1 MNKTNLLFVT
11 FAITFFSVFSQK
23 PQNNQISIT
32 GNIIDS
38 NTKEPLEYATVVLNN
53 IETKQLSGGIT
64 DEKGNFTIKIIPG
77 TYDISFEFISFKTV
91 KISKKIINSSLN
103 FGTIILSEDSDK
115 LDEIVI
121 IAEKSTVEIRLDK
134 RIYNVG
140 KDMTVKGGSASDVL
154 DNVPSVDVDVEGNVS
169 LRGNENV
176 RILIDGK
183 PSALVGL
190 SGTDALRQLPADAI
204 EKVEVIT
211 SPSARYDAEG
221 TAGIL
226 NIILRKGITTGL
238 NGFMNATIGDPT
250 QYRVASNINFRT
262 KKVNFF
268 TNLGYRD
275 SSGPG
280 NFLTNLSTFENE
292 SVNSLRIEDRDFER
306 NRNGYNI
313 NLGLEYFLSNESSIT
328 GTYFYRD
335 SDNKNLSTNTIRV
348 FDAND
353 ILEFTDIRIQDEDE
367 IDKTSQISL
376 NYTNNLNSSGHKLTI
391 DVQYSD
397 SKEIETA
404 FIDDALASEKNI
416 TTENSK
422 STLIQS
428 DYVLPIGEHMQFEL
442 GYRGD
447 FQDLNSNFLVNR
459 TPELD
464 FNPSNN
470 LIFKQNVNAIYSQFG
485 NKINKFSYLL
495 GLRTEITDVKV
506 RLTNTNENFDY
517 RYSEVFPTINF
528 GLERTDNQSFTLG
541 YSRRL
546 RRPRYW
552 YLNPFESRNS
562 QNVIYKGN
570 PGLIPTFTNS
580 FDLGF
585 LQKIGKLTLNS
596 SIYFQHSVNAIQRV
610 TRDEIRLLDGV
621 NQVITIRE
629 PINLASEDRYG
640 FELTANYNPSKKV
653 RLSGSFNV
661 FQQESKGLYEYNK
674 FTIDETS
681 GAIISSP
688 EIQDLGNINNS
699 WFSRFNATFTLPW
712 KIQMQ
717 NRLSY
722 RGPRFTAQSESKGMF
737 STNIALSK
745 DVFNEK
751 GTFVFNVSDLFNSR
765 KWRSTNFNPNKENPT
780 SINYQESQWRVRQV
794 SLNFTYRFNQKKD
807 QGRERRGGG
816 DYEGG
821 EGFSRP

>member
-1 MNKTNLLFVT
+1 MNKTRLFFVIFT
-11 FAITFFSVFSQK
+11 ITFLSVFSQK

-53 IETKQLSGGIT
+53 IETNQLSGGIT

-77 TYDISFEFISFKTV
+77 TYDISFEFISFKTI
-91 KISKKIINSSLN
+91 KIPKKIINSSIN
-103 FGTIILSEDSDK
+103 FGTIKLSEDSDK

-121 IAEKSTVEIRLDK
+121 LAEKSTVEIRLDK

-190 SGTDALRQLPADAI
+190 SGTEALRQLPADAI
-204 EKVEVIT
+204 ERVEVVT

-226 NIILRKGITTGL
+226 NIILRKGVATGL
-238 NGFMNATIGDPT
+238 NGSLNTTIGDPT
-250 QYRVASNINFRT
+250 QYRIASNINFRT
-262 KKVNFF
+262 KKINFF
-268 TNLGYRD
+268 TNLGYRN

-335 SDNKNLSTNTIRV
+335 SDNKNLSTNTIQV
-348 FDAND
+348 FDANN
-353 ILEFTDIRIQDEDE
+353 ILEFSDVRIQDEDE
-367 IDKTSQISL
+367 IDETSQISL

-391 DVQYSD
+391 DFQYSD

-459 TPELD
+459 IPELD

-517 RYSEVFPTINF
+517 RYTEVFPTINF

-610 TRDEIRLLDGV
+610 SRDEIRLLDGV

-722 RGPRFTAQSESKGMF
+722 RGPRYTAQSESKGMF
-737 STNIALSK
+737 SANIALSK
-745 DVFNEK
+745 DVLSEK
-751 GTFVFNVSDLFNSR
+751 GTLVLNVSDVFNSR

-780 SINYQESQWRVRQV
+780 SINSQESQWRVRQI
-794 SLNFTYRFNQKKD
+794 SLNFTYRFNQKKN
-807 QGRERRGGG
+807 QGRERRGGE
-816 DYEGG
+816 DYEGD
-821 EGFSRP
+821 EGFSTP

>member
-1 MNKTNLLFVT
+1 MNKISLFFVT
-11 FAITFFSVFSQK
+11 FALTFLSVFSQK

-53 IETKQLSGGIT
+53 LETKQLSGGIT

-77 TYDISFEFISFKTV
+77 TYDVNFEFISFKTI

-103 FGTIILSEDSDK
+103 FGTIKLSEDSDK

-190 SGTDALRQLPADAI
+190 SGTEALRQLPADAI
-204 EKVEVIT
+204 ERVEVVT

-226 NIILRKGITTGL
+226 NIILRKGVATGL
-238 NGFMNATIGDPT
+238 NGSLNTTIGDPT
-250 QYRVASNINFRT
+250 QYRIASNINFRT
-262 KKVNFF
+262 KKINFF
-268 TNLGYRD
+268 TNLGYRN
-275 SSGPG
+275 SSSPG

-306 NRNGYNI
+306 KRNGYNI

-335 SDNKNLSTNTIRV
+335 SDNKNLSTNAIQV
-348 FDAND
+348 FDVNN
-353 ILEFTDIRIQDEDE
+353 ILEYSDVRVQDEDE
-367 IDKTSQISL
+367 IDETSQISL
-376 NYTNNLNSSGHKLTI
+376 NYTNNINNSGHKLTI
-391 DVQYSD
+391 DFQYSD

-404 FIDDALASEKNI
+404 FIDDSLASENNI
-416 TTENSK
+416 TAENSK

-459 TPELD
+459 IPELD

-470 LIFKQNVNAIYSQFG
+470 LTFKQNVNAIYSQFG

-517 RYSEVFPTINF
+517 RYTEVFPTINF

-610 TRDEIRLLDGV
+610 SRDEIRLLDGV

-674 FTIDETS
+674 FTINETS
-681 GAIISSP
+681 GAIISMP
-688 EIQDLGNINNS
+688 ETQDLGNINNS

-722 RGPRFTAQSESKGMF
+722 RGPRYTAQSESKGMF
-737 STNIALSK
+737 SANIALSK
-745 DVFNEK
+745 DVLSEK
-751 GTFVFNVSDLFNSR
+751 GTLVLNVSDVFNSR
-765 KWRSTNFNPNKENPT
+765 RWRSTNFNPNKENPT
-780 SINYQESQWRVRQV
+780 SINNQESQWRVRQV
-794 SLNFTYRFNQKKD
+794 SLNFTYRFNQKKK
-807 QGRERRGGG
+807 QGREQRGGE

-821 EGFSRP
+821 EGFSTP

>member
-1 MNKTNLLFVT
+1 MNKISLFFVT
-11 FAITFFSVFSQK
+11 FALTFLSVFSQK

-53 IETKQLSGGIT
+53 LETKQLSGGIT

-77 TYDISFEFISFKTV
+77 AYDISFEFISFKTI

-103 FGTIILSEDSDK
+103 FGTIKLSEDSDK

-190 SGTDALRQLPADAI
+190 SGSDALRQLPADAI
-204 EKVEVIT
+204 ERVEVVT

-226 NIILRKGITTGL
+226 NIILRKGVATGL
-238 NGFMNATIGDPT
+238 NGSLNTTIGDPT
-250 QYRVASNINFRT
+250 QYRIASNINFRT
-262 KKVNFF
+262 KKINFF
-268 TNLGYRD
+268 TNLGYRN
-275 SSGPG
+275 SSSPG

-306 NRNGYNI
+306 KRNGYNI

-335 SDNKNLSTNTIRV
+335 SDNKNLSTNAIQV
-348 FDAND
+348 FDVNN
-353 ILEFTDIRIQDEDE
+353 ILEYSDVRVQDEDE
-367 IDKTSQISL
+367 IDETSQISL
-376 NYTNNLNSSGHKLTI
+376 NYTNNINNSGHKLTI
-391 DVQYSD
+391 DFQYSD

-404 FIDDALASEKNI
+404 FIDDSLASENNI

-459 TPELD
+459 IPELD

-470 LIFKQNVNAIYSQFG
+470 LTFKQNVNAIYSQFG

-517 RYSEVFPTINF
+517 RYTEVFPTINF

-562 QNVIYKGN
+562 QNVISKGN

-610 TRDEIRLLDGV
+610 SRDEIRLLDGV

-681 GAIISSP
+681 GAITSMP
-688 EIQDLGNINNS
+688 ETQDLGNINNS

-722 RGPRFTAQSESKGMF
+722 RGPRYTAQSESKGMF
-737 STNIALSK
+737 SANIALSK
-745 DVFNEK
+745 DMLSEK
-751 GTFVFNVSDLFNSR
+751 GTLVLNVSDVFNSR
-765 KWRSTNFNPNKENPT
+765 RWRSTNFNPNKENPT
-780 SINYQESQWRVRQV
+780 SINNQESQWRVRQV
-794 SLNFTYRFNQKKD
+794 SLNFTYRFNQKKK
-807 QGRERRGGG
+807 QGREQRGGE

-821 EGFSRP
+821 EGFSTP

>member
-1 MNKTNLLFVT
+1 MNKISLFFIT
-11 FAITFFSVFSQK
+11 FALTFLSVFSQK

-53 IETKQLSGGIT
+53 LETKQLSGGIT

-77 TYDISFEFISFKTV
+77 AYDISFEFISFKTI

-103 FGTIILSEDSDK
+103 FGTIKLSEDSDK

-190 SGTDALRQLPADAI
+190 SGSDALRQLPADAI
-204 EKVEVIT
+204 ERVEVVT

-226 NIILRKGITTGL
+226 NIILRKGVATGL
-238 NGFMNATIGDPT
+238 NGSLNTTIGDPI
-250 QYRVASNINFRT
+250 QYSIASNINFRT
-262 KKVNFF
+262 KKINFF
-268 TNLGYRD
+268 TNLGYRN
-275 SSGPG
+275 SSSPG

-306 NRNGYNI
+306 KRNGYNI

-335 SDNKNLSTNTIRV
+335 SDNKNLSTNAIQV
-348 FDAND
+348 FDVNN
-353 ILEFTDIRIQDEDE
+353 ILEYSDVRVQDEDE
-367 IDKTSQISL
+367 IDETSQISL
-376 NYTNNLNSSGHKLTI
+376 NYTNNINNSGHKLTI
-391 DVQYSD
+391 DFQYSD

-404 FIDDALASEKNI
+404 FIDDSLASENNI

-459 TPELD
+459 IPELD

-470 LIFKQNVNAIYSQFG
+470 LTFKQNVNAIYSQFG

-517 RYSEVFPTINF
+517 RYTEVFPTINF

-610 TRDEIRLLDGV
+610 SRDEIRLLDGV

-681 GAIISSP
+681 GAIISMP
-688 EIQDLGNINNS
+688 ETQDLGNINNS

-722 RGPRFTAQSESKGMF
+722 RGPRYTAQSESKGMF
-737 STNIALSK
+737 SANIALSK
-745 DVFNEK
+745 DVFSEK
-751 GTFVFNVSDLFNSR
+751 GTLVLNVSDVFNSR
-765 KWRSTNFNPNKENPT
+765 RWRSTNFNPNKENPT
-780 SINYQESQWRVRQV
+780 SINNQESQWRVRQV
-794 SLNFTYRFNQKKD
+794 SLNFTYRFNQKKK
-807 QGRERRGGG
+807 QGREQRGGE

-821 EGFSRP
+821 EGFSTP

>member
-1 MNKTNLLFVT
+1 
-11 FAITFFSVFSQK
+11 
-23 PQNNQISIT
+23 
-32 GNIIDS
+32 
-38 NTKEPLEYATVVLNN
+38 
-53 IETKQLSGGIT
+53 
-64 DEKGNFTIKIIPG
+64 
-77 TYDISFEFISFKTV
+77 
-91 KISKKIINSSLN
+91 
-103 FGTIILSEDSDK
+103 
-115 LDEIVI
+115 
-121 IAEKSTVEIRLDK
+121 
-134 RIYNVG
+134 
-140 KDMTVKGGSASDVL
+140 MTVKGGSASDVL

-190 SGTDALRQLPADAI
+190 SGSDALRQLPADAI
-204 EKVEVIT
+204 ERVEVVT

-226 NIILRKGITTGL
+226 NIILRKGVATGL
-238 NGFMNATIGDPT
+238 NGSLNTTIGDPI
-250 QYRVASNINFRT
+250 QYSIASNINFRT
-262 KKVNFF
+262 KKINFF
-268 TNLGYRD
+268 TNLGYRN
-275 SSGPG
+275 SSSPG
-280 NFLTNLSTFENE
+280 KFLTNLSTFENE

-306 NRNGYNI
+306 KRNGYNI

-335 SDNKNLSTNTIRV
+335 SDNKNLSTNAIQV
-348 FDAND
+348 FDVNN
-353 ILEFTDIRIQDEDE
+353 ILEYSDVRVQDEDE
-367 IDKTSQISL
+367 IDETSQISL
-376 NYTNNLNSSGHKLTI
+376 NYTNNINSSGHKLTI
-391 DVQYSD
+391 DFQYSD

-404 FIDDALASEKNI
+404 FIDDSLASEKNI

-459 TPELD
+459 IPELD

-470 LIFKQNVNAIYSQFG
+470 LTFKQNVNAIYSQFG

-517 RYSEVFPTINF
+517 RYTEVFPTINF

-610 TRDEIRLLDGV
+610 SRDEIRLLDGV

-681 GAIISSP
+681 GAITSMP
-688 EIQDLGNINNS
+688 ETQDLGNINNS

-722 RGPRFTAQSESKGMF
+722 RGPRYTAQSESKGMF
-737 STNIALSK
+737 SANIALSR
-745 DVFNEK
+745 DVFSEK
-751 GTFVFNVSDLFNSR
+751 GTLVLNVSDVFNSR

-780 SINYQESQWRVRQV
+780 SINSQESQWRVRQI
-794 SLNFTYRFNQKKD
+794 SLNFTYRFNQKKN
-807 QGRERRGGG
+807 QGRERRGGE

-821 EGFSRP
+821 EGFSTP

>member
-1 MNKTNLLFVT
+1 MNKISLFFVT
-11 FAITFFSVFSQK
+11 FALTFLSVFSQK

-53 IETKQLSGGIT
+53 LETKQLSGGIT

-77 TYDISFEFISFKTV
+77 TYDVSFEFISFKTI

-103 FGTIILSEDSDK
+103 FGTIKLSEDSDK

-190 SGTDALRQLPADAI
+190 SGSDALRQLPADAI
-204 EKVEVIT
+204 ERVEVVT

-226 NIILRKGITTGL
+226 NIILRKGVATGL
-238 NGFMNATIGDPT
+238 NGSLNTTIGDPT
-250 QYRVASNINFRT
+250 QYRIASNINFRT
-262 KKVNFF
+262 KKINFF
-268 TNLGYRD
+268 TNLGYRN
-275 SSGPG
+275 SSSPG

-306 NRNGYNI
+306 KRNGYNI

-335 SDNKNLSTNTIRV
+335 SDNKNLSTNAIQV
-348 FDAND
+348 FDVNN
-353 ILEFTDIRIQDEDE
+353 ILEYSDVRVQDEDE
-367 IDKTSQISL
+367 IDETSQISL
-376 NYTNNLNSSGHKLTI
+376 NYTNNINNSGHKLTI
-391 DVQYSD
+391 DFQYSD

-404 FIDDALASEKNI
+404 FIDDSLASENNI

-459 TPELD
+459 IPELD

-470 LIFKQNVNAIYSQFG
+470 LTFKQNVNAIYSQFG

-517 RYSEVFPTINF
+517 RYTEVFPTINF

-610 TRDEIRLLDGV
+610 SRDEIRLLDGV

-681 GAIISSP
+681 GAITSMP
-688 EIQDLGNINNS
+688 ETQDLGNINNS

-722 RGPRFTAQSESKGMF
+722 RGPRYTAQSESKGMF
-737 STNIALSK
+737 SANIALSK
-745 DVFNEK
+745 DVLSEK
-751 GTFVFNVSDLFNSR
+751 GTLVLNVSDVFNSR
-765 KWRSTNFNPNKENPT
+765 RWRSTNFNPNKENPT
-780 SINYQESQWRVRQV
+780 SINNQESQWRVRQV
-794 SLNFTYRFNQKKD
+794 SLNFTYRFNQKKK
-807 QGRERRGGG
+807 QGREQRGGE

-821 EGFSRP
+821 EGFSTP

>member
-1 MNKTNLLFVT
+1 MKKITLL
-11 FAITFFSVFSQK
+11 VFCLFTSLFLIAQK
-23 PQNNQISIT
+23 PSSTNSIT
-32 GNIIDS
+32 LIGKVIDAD
-38 NTKEPLEYATVVLNN
+38 TKEPLEYATIVLKET
-53 IETKQLSGGIT
+53 ETKKVSGGIT
-64 DEKGNFTIKIIPG
+64 NEKGIFSIITPKG
-77 TYDISFEFISFKTV
+77 NYDISIEYISFKSIKLPKQTLNTN
-91 KISKKIINSSLN
+91 KDFGIIK
-103 FGTIILSEDSDK
+103 LSEDASS
-115 LDEIVI
+115 LGEVII
-121 IAEKSTVEIRLDK
+121 IAEKSTVDIRLDK

-140 KDMTVKGGSASDVL
+140 KDMTLKGGTASDVL
-154 DNVPSVDVDVEGNVS
+154 DNVPSVSVDVEGNVS

-204 EKVEVIT
+204 ERVEVVT

-226 NIILRKGITTGL
+226 NIILRKGVATGL
-238 NGFMNATIGDPT
+238 NGSLNTTIGDPT
-250 QYRVASNINFRT
+250 QYRIASNINFRT
-262 KKVNFF
+262 KKINFF
-268 TNLGYRD
+268 TNLGYRN
-275 SSGPG
+275 SSSPG

-306 NRNGYNI
+306 KRNGYNI

-335 SDNKNLSTNTIRV
+335 SDNKNLSTNAIQV
-348 FDAND
+348 FDVNN
-353 ILEFTDIRIQDEDE
+353 ILEYSDVRVQDEDE
-367 IDKTSQISL
+367 IDETSQISL
-376 NYTNNLNSSGHKLTI
+376 NYTNNINNSGHKLTI
-391 DVQYSD
+391 DFQYSD

-404 FIDDALASEKNI
+404 FIDDSLASENNI

-459 TPELD
+459 IPELD

-470 LIFKQNVNAIYSQFG
+470 LTFKQNVNAIYSQFG

-517 RYSEVFPTINF
+517 RYTEVFPTINF

-610 TRDEIRLLDGV
+610 SRDEIRLLDGV

-681 GAIISSP
+681 GAITSMP
-688 EIQDLGNINNS
+688 ETQDLGNINNS

-722 RGPRFTAQSESKGMF
+722 RGPRYTAQSESKGMF
-737 STNIALSK
+737 SANIALSK
-745 DVFNEK
+745 DVLSEK
-751 GTFVFNVSDLFNSR
+751 GTLVLNVSDVFNSR
-765 KWRSTNFNPNKENPT
+765 RWRSTNFNPNKENPT
-780 SINYQESQWRVRQV
+780 SINNQESQWRVRQV
-794 SLNFTYRFNQKKD
+794 SLNFTYRFNQKKK
-807 QGRERRGGG
+807 QGREQRGGE

-821 EGFSRP
+821 EGFSTP

>member
-1 MNKTNLLFVT
+1 MNKISLFFVT
-11 FAITFFSVFSQK
+11 FALTFLSVFSQK

-53 IETKQLSGGIT
+53 LETKQLSGGIT

-77 TYDISFEFISFKTV
+77 TYDISFEFISFKTI

-103 FGTIILSEDSDK
+103 FGTIKLSEDSDK

-190 SGTDALRQLPADAI
+190 SGSDALRQLPADAI
-204 EKVEVIT
+204 ERVEVVT

-226 NIILRKGITTGL
+226 NIILRKGVATGL
-238 NGFMNATIGDPT
+238 NGSLNTTIGDPT
-250 QYRVASNINFRT
+250 QYRIASNINFRT
-262 KKVNFF
+262 KKINFF
-268 TNLGYRD
+268 TNLGYRN
-275 SSGPG
+275 SSSPG

-306 NRNGYNI
+306 KRNGYNI

-335 SDNKNLSTNTIRV
+335 SDNKNLSTNAIQV
-348 FDAND
+348 FDVNN
-353 ILEFTDIRIQDEDE
+353 ILEYSDVRVQDEDE
-367 IDKTSQISL
+367 IDETSQISL
-376 NYTNNLNSSGHKLTI
+376 NYTNNINNSGHKLTI
-391 DVQYSD
+391 DFQYSD

-404 FIDDALASEKNI
+404 FIDDSLASENNI

-459 TPELD
+459 IPELD

-470 LIFKQNVNAIYSQFG
+470 LTFKQNVNAIYSQFG

-517 RYSEVFPTINF
+517 RYTEVFPTINF

-610 TRDEIRLLDGV
+610 SRDEIRLLDGV

-681 GAIISSP
+681 GAITSMP
-688 EIQDLGNINNS
+688 ETQDLGNINNS

-722 RGPRFTAQSESKGMF
+722 RGPRYTAQSESKGMF
-737 STNIALSK
+737 SANIALSK
-745 DVFNEK
+745 DVLSEK
-751 GTFVFNVSDLFNSR
+751 GTLVLNVSDVFNSR
-765 KWRSTNFNPNKENPT
+765 RWRSTNFNPNKENPT
-780 SINYQESQWRVRQV
+780 SINNQESQWRVRQV
-794 SLNFTYRFNQKKD
+794 SLNFTYRFNQKKK
-807 QGRERRGGG
+807 QGREQRGGE

-821 EGFSRP
+821 EGFSTP

>member
-1 MNKTNLLFVT
+1 MFTV
-11 FAITFFSVFSQK
+11 VFGQK
-23 PQNNQISIT
+23 PQNAQILIT
-32 GNIIDS
+32 GNIVDS
-38 NTKEPLEYATVVLNN
+38 KTNEPLEYATVLLNN
-53 IETKQLSGGIT
+53 QKTKQLSGGIT
-64 DEKGNFTIKIIPG
+64 DEKGNFNIKINPG
-77 TYDISFEFISFKTV
+77 IYDISFEFISFKTINLPN
-91 KISKKIINSSLN
+91 KTINSSIN
-103 FGTIILSEDSDK
+103 FGTIKLSEDSDK

-204 EKVEVIT
+204 ERVEVVT

-226 NIILRKGITTGL
+226 NIILRKGIATGL
-238 NGFMNATIGDPT
+238 NGSMNATIGDPK
-250 QYRVASNINFRT
+250 QYRIASNVNYRT
-262 KKVNFF
+262 KKINFF
-268 TNLGYRD
+268 TNLGYRN

-280 NFLTNLSTFENE
+280 KYLTNLTIFENE
-292 SVNSLRIEDRDFER
+292 SINSLRIEDRDFER

-313 NLGLEYFLSNESSIT
+313 NLGLEYFLSTKSSIT

-335 SDNKNLSTNTIRV
+335 SDNQNLSTNSISV
-348 FDAND
+348 FDINN
-353 ILEFTDIRIQDEDE
+353 ILEFSDVRVQNEDE

-376 NYTNNLNSSGHKLTI
+376 NYTNNINNSGHKLTI
-391 DVQYSD
+391 DIQHSD
-397 SKEIETA
+397 SEETETA
-404 FIDDALASEKNI
+404 LIEDSLALENN
-416 TTENSK
+416 TTIENSK
-422 STLIQS
+422 NTLIQT
-428 DYVLPIGEHMQFEL
+428 DYVLPIGENIQFEL

-485 NKINKFSYLL
+485 SKINKFSYLL

-517 RYSEVFPTINF
+517 NYSELFPTINF
-528 GLERTDNQSFTLG
+528 GFERTEDQSFTLG

-562 QNVIYKGN
+562 QNIIYKGN

-596 SIYFQHSVNAIQRV
+596 SIYYQHSVNAIQRV
-610 TRDEIRLLDGV
+610 SRDEIRLLDGV

-661 FQQESKGLYEYNK
+661 FQQESKGVYEYNK
-674 FTIDETS
+674 FTVDDTS
-681 GAIISSP
+681 GLISSTP
-688 EIQDLGNINNS
+688 EIQDLGNINSS
-699 WFSRFNATFTLPW
+699 WFSRFNATFSLPW
-712 KIQMQ
+712 DMQMQ

-722 RGPRFTAQSESKGMF
+722 RGPRYTAQSESKGIF
-737 STNIALSK
+737 STNVAISK
-745 DVFNEK
+745 DLFSDK
-751 GTFVFNVSDLFNSR
+751 GTLVLNVSDLFNSR
-765 KWRSTNFNPNKENPT
+765 KWKSTNFNPNKENPT
-780 SINYQESQWRVRQV
+780 SVNYQESQWRVRQV
-794 SLNFTYRFNQKKD
+794 SLNFTYRFNQKKN
-807 QGRERRGGG
+807 QERERGGNE
-816 DYEGG
+816 DYDGG
-821 EGFSRP
+821 EGFSKP

>member
-1 MNKTNLLFVT
+1 MNKISLFFVT
-11 FAITFFSVFSQK
+11 FALTFLSVFSQK

-53 IETKQLSGGIT
+53 LETKQLSGGIT

-77 TYDISFEFISFKTV
+77 TYDVNFEFISFKTI

-103 FGTIILSEDSDK
+103 FGTIKLSEDSDK

-190 SGTDALRQLPADAI
+190 SGSDALRQLPADAI
-204 EKVEVIT
+204 ERVEVVT

-226 NIILRKGITTGL
+226 NIILRKGVATGL
-238 NGFMNATIGDPT
+238 NGSLNTTIGDPT
-250 QYRVASNINFRT
+250 QYRIASNINFRT
-262 KKVNFF
+262 KKINFF
-268 TNLGYRD
+268 TNLGYRN
-275 SSGPG
+275 SSSPG

-306 NRNGYNI
+306 KRNGYNI

-335 SDNKNLSTNTIRV
+335 SDNKNLSTNAIQV
-348 FDAND
+348 FDVNN
-353 ILEFTDIRIQDEDE
+353 ILEYSDVRVQDEDE
-367 IDKTSQISL
+367 IDETSQISL
-376 NYTNNLNSSGHKLTI
+376 NYTNNINNSGHKLTI
-391 DVQYSD
+391 DFQYSD

-404 FIDDALASEKNI
+404 FIDDSLASENNI
-416 TTENSK
+416 TAENSK

-459 TPELD
+459 IPELD

-470 LIFKQNVNAIYSQFG
+470 LTFKQNVNAIYSQFG

-517 RYSEVFPTINF
+517 RYTEVFPTINF

-722 RGPRFTAQSESKGMF
+722 RGPRYTAQSESKGMF
-737 STNIALSK
+737 SANIALSK
-745 DVFNEK
+745 DVFSEK
-751 GTFVFNVSDLFNSR
+751 GTLVLNVSDVFNSR

-780 SINYQESQWRVRQV
+780 SINSQESQWRVRQI
-794 SLNFTYRFNQKKD
+794 SLNFTYRFNQKKN
-807 QGRERRGGG
+807 QGRERRGGE
-816 DYEGG
+816 DYEGD
-821 EGFSRP
+821 EGFSTP

>member
-1 MNKTNLLFVT
+1 MNKISLFFVT
-11 FAITFFSVFSQK
+11 FALTFLSVFSQK

-53 IETKQLSGGIT
+53 LETKQLSGGIT

-77 TYDISFEFISFKTV
+77 TYDVSFEFISFKTI

-103 FGTIILSEDSDK
+103 FGTIKLSEDSDK

-190 SGTDALRQLPADAI
+190 SGSDALRQLPADAI
-204 EKVEVIT
+204 ERVEVVT

-226 NIILRKGITTGL
+226 NIILRKGVATGL
-238 NGFMNATIGDPT
+238 NGSLNTTIGDPT
-250 QYRVASNINFRT
+250 QYRIASNINFRT
-262 KKVNFF
+262 KKINFF
-268 TNLGYRD
+268 TNLGYRN
-275 SSGPG
+275 SSSPG

-306 NRNGYNI
+306 KRNGYNI

-335 SDNKNLSTNTIRV
+335 SDNKNLSTNAIQV
-348 FDAND
+348 FDVNN
-353 ILEFTDIRIQDEDE
+353 ILEYSDVRVQDEDE
-367 IDKTSQISL
+367 IDETSQISL
-376 NYTNNLNSSGHKLTI
+376 NYTNNINNSGHKLTI
-391 DVQYSD
+391 DFQYSD

-404 FIDDALASEKNI
+404 FIDDSLASENNI

-459 TPELD
+459 IPELD

-470 LIFKQNVNAIYSQFG
+470 LTFKQNVNAIYSQFG

-517 RYSEVFPTINF
+517 RYTEVFPTINF

-610 TRDEIRLLDGV
+610 SRDEIRLLDGV

-681 GAIISSP
+681 GAIISMP
-688 EIQDLGNINNS
+688 ETQDLGNINNS

-722 RGPRFTAQSESKGMF
+722 RGPRYTAQSESKGMF
-737 STNIALSK
+737 SANIALSK
-745 DVFNEK
+745 DVLSEK
-751 GTFVFNVSDLFNSR
+751 GTLVLNVSDVFNSR
-765 KWRSTNFNPNKENPT
+765 RWRSTNFNPNKENPT
-780 SINYQESQWRVRQV
+780 SINNQESQWRVRQV
-794 SLNFTYRFNQKKD
+794 SLNFTYRFNQKKK
-807 QGRERRGGG
+807 QGREQRGGE

-821 EGFSRP
+821 EGFSTP

>member
-1 MNKTNLLFVT
+1 M
-11 FAITFFSVFSQK
+11 
-23 PQNNQISIT
+23 
-32 GNIIDS
+32 
-38 NTKEPLEYATVVLNN
+38 
-53 IETKQLSGGIT
+53 
-64 DEKGNFTIKIIPG
+64 
-77 TYDISFEFISFKTV
+77 
-91 KISKKIINSSLN
+91 
-103 FGTIILSEDSDK
+103 
-115 LDEIVI
+115 DEIVI

-190 SGTDALRQLPADAI
+190 SGSEALRQLPADAI
-204 EKVEVIT
+204 ERVEVVT

-226 NIILRKGITTGL
+226 NIILRKGVAIGL
-238 NGFMNATIGDPT
+238 NGSLNTTIGDPT
-250 QYRVASNINFRT
+250 QYRIASNINFRT
-262 KKVNFF
+262 KKINFF
-268 TNLGYRD
+268 TNLGYRN

-292 SVNSLRIEDRDFER
+292 SINSLRVEDRDFER

-313 NLGLEYFLSNESSIT
+313 NFGLEYFLSNESSIT

-335 SDNKNLSTNTIRV
+335 SDNKNLSTNTIQV
-348 FDAND
+348 FDVNN
-353 ILEFTDIRIQDEDE
+353 ILEFSDVRIQDEDE
-367 IDKTSQISL
+367 LDETSQISL

-391 DVQYSD
+391 DFQYSD

-404 FIDDALASEKNI
+404 FINDALASENNI

-459 TPELD
+459 IPELD

-470 LIFKQNVNAIYSQFG
+470 LTFKQNINAIYSQFG

-506 RLTNTNENFDY
+506 RLINTNENFDY
-517 RYSEVFPTINF
+517 RYTEIFPTINF

-580 FDLGF
+580 FDLGY

-596 SIYFQHSVNAIQRV
+596 SIYYQHSVNAIQRV
-610 TRDEIRLLDGV
+610 SRDEIRLLDGV

-674 FTIDETS
+674 FTIDETT
-681 GAIISSP
+681 GAIISTAQT
-688 EIQDLGNINNS
+688 QDLGNINNS

-712 KIQMQ
+712 EIQMQ

-722 RGPRFTAQSESKGMF
+722 RGPRYTAQSESKGMF

-745 DVFNEK
+745 DVFSEK
-751 GTFVFNVSDLFNSR
+751 GSLVFNVSDLFNSR

-780 SINYQESQWRVRQV
+780 SINSQESQWRVRQI
-794 SLNFTYRFNQKKD
+794 SLNFTYRFNQKKK
-807 QGRERRGGG
+807 QVRERRGGE

-821 EGFSRP
+821 EGFSTP

>member
-1 MNKTNLLFVT
+1 MNKISLFFIT
-11 FAITFFSVFSQK
+11 FALTFLSVFSQK

-53 IETKQLSGGIT
+53 LETKQLSGGIT

-77 TYDISFEFISFKTV
+77 AYDISFEFISFKTI

-103 FGTIILSEDSDK
+103 FGTIKLSEDSDK

-190 SGTDALRQLPADAI
+190 SGSDALRQLPADAI
-204 EKVEVIT
+204 ERVEVVT

-226 NIILRKGITTGL
+226 NIILRKGVATGL
-238 NGFMNATIGDPT
+238 NGSLNTTIGDPT
-250 QYRVASNINFRT
+250 QYRIASNINFRT
-262 KKVNFF
+262 KKINFF
-268 TNLGYRD
+268 TNLGYRN
-275 SSGPG
+275 SSSPG

-306 NRNGYNI
+306 KRNGYNI

-335 SDNKNLSTNTIRV
+335 SDNKNLSTNAIQV
-348 FDAND
+348 FDVNN
-353 ILEFTDIRIQDEDE
+353 ILEYSDVRVQDEDE
-367 IDKTSQISL
+367 IDETSQISL
-376 NYTNNLNSSGHKLTI
+376 NYTNNINNSGHKLTI
-391 DVQYSD
+391 DFQYSD

-404 FIDDALASEKNI
+404 FIDDSLASENNI

-459 TPELD
+459 IPELD

-470 LIFKQNVNAIYSQFG
+470 LTFKQNVNAIYSQFG

-517 RYSEVFPTINF
+517 RYTEVFPTINF

-610 TRDEIRLLDGV
+610 SRDEIRLLDGV

-681 GAIISSP
+681 GAIISMP
-688 EIQDLGNINNS
+688 ETQDLGNINNS

-722 RGPRFTAQSESKGMF
+722 RGPRYTAQSESKGMF
-737 STNIALSK
+737 SANIALSK
-745 DVFNEK
+745 DVFSEK
-751 GTFVFNVSDLFNSR
+751 GTLVLNVSDVFNSR
-765 KWRSTNFNPNKENPT
+765 RWRSTNFNPNKENPT
-780 SINYQESQWRVRQV
+780 SINNQESQWRVRQV
-794 SLNFTYRFNQKKD
+794 SLNFTYRFNQKKK
-807 QGRERRGGG
+807 QGREQRGGE

-821 EGFSRP
+821 EGFSTP

>member
-1 MNKTNLLFVT
+1 MNKISLFFVT
-11 FAITFFSVFSQK
+11 FALTFLSVFSQK

-53 IETKQLSGGIT
+53 LETKQLSGGIT

-77 TYDISFEFISFKTV
+77 TYDVSFEFISFKTI

-103 FGTIILSEDSDK
+103 FGTIKLSEDSDK

-190 SGTDALRQLPADAI
+190 SGSDALRQLPADAI
-204 EKVEVIT
+204 ERVEVVT

-226 NIILRKGITTGL
+226 NIILRKGVATGL
-238 NGFMNATIGDPT
+238 NGSLNTTIGDPT
-250 QYRVASNINFRT
+250 QYRIASNINFRT
-262 KKVNFF
+262 KKINFF
-268 TNLGYRD
+268 TNLGYRN
-275 SSGPG
+275 SSSPG

-306 NRNGYNI
+306 KRNGYNI

-335 SDNKNLSTNTIRV
+335 SDNKNLSTNAIQV
-348 FDAND
+348 FDVNN
-353 ILEFTDIRIQDEDE
+353 ILEYSDVRVQDEDE
-367 IDKTSQISL
+367 IDETSQISL
-376 NYTNNLNSSGHKLTI
+376 NYTNNINNSGHKLTI
-391 DVQYSD
+391 DFQYSD

-404 FIDDALASEKNI
+404 FIDDSLASENNI

-459 TPELD
+459 IPELD

-470 LIFKQNVNAIYSQFG
+470 LTFKQNVNAIYSQFG

-517 RYSEVFPTINF
+517 RYTEVFPTINF

-562 QNVIYKGN
+562 QNVINKGN

-610 TRDEIRLLDGV
+610 SRDEIRLLDGV

-681 GAIISSP
+681 GAITSMP
-688 EIQDLGNINNS
+688 ETQDLGNINNS

-722 RGPRFTAQSESKGMF
+722 RGPRYTAQSESKGMF
-737 STNIALSK
+737 SANIALSK
-745 DVFNEK
+745 DVLSEK
-751 GTFVFNVSDLFNSR
+751 GTLVLNVSDVFNSR
-765 KWRSTNFNPNKENPT
+765 RWRSTNFNPNKENPT
-780 SINYQESQWRVRQV
+780 SINNQESQWRVRQV
-794 SLNFTYRFNQKKD
+794 SLNFTYRFNQKKK
-807 QGRERRGGG
+807 QGREQRGGE

-821 EGFSRP
+821 EGFSTP

>member
-1 MNKTNLLFVT
+1 MNKISLFFVT
-11 FAITFFSVFSQK
+11 FALTFLSVFSQK

-53 IETKQLSGGIT
+53 LETKQLSGGIT

-77 TYDISFEFISFKTV
+77 TYDVNFEFISFKTI

-103 FGTIILSEDSDK
+103 FGTIKLSEDSDK

-190 SGTDALRQLPADAI
+190 SGSDALRQLPADAI
-204 EKVEVIT
+204 ERVEVVT

-226 NIILRKGITTGL
+226 NIILRKGVATGL
-238 NGFMNATIGDPT
+238 NGSLNTTIGDPT
-250 QYRVASNINFRT
+250 QYRIASNINFRT
-262 KKVNFF
+262 KKINFF
-268 TNLGYRD
+268 TNLGYRN

-335 SDNKNLSTNTIRV
+335 SDNKNLSTNTIQV
-348 FDAND
+348 FDANN
-353 ILEFTDIRIQDEDE
+353 ILEFSDVRIQDEDE
-367 IDKTSQISL
+367 IDETSQISL

-391 DVQYSD
+391 DFQYSD

-459 TPELD
+459 IPELD

-470 LIFKQNVNAIYSQFG
+470 LTFKQNVNAIYSQFG

-517 RYSEVFPTINF
+517 RYTEVFPTINF

-610 TRDEIRLLDGV
+610 SRDEIRLLDGV

-674 FTIDETS
+674 FTINETS
-681 GAIISSP
+681 GAIISMP
-688 EIQDLGNINNS
+688 ETQDLGNINNS

-722 RGPRFTAQSESKGMF
+722 RGPRYTAQSESKGMF
-737 STNIALSK
+737 SANIALSK
-745 DVFNEK
+745 DVLSEK
-751 GTFVFNVSDLFNSR
+751 GTLVLNVSDVFNSR
-765 KWRSTNFNPNKENPT
+765 RWRSTNFNPNKENPT
-780 SINYQESQWRVRQV
+780 SINNQESQWRVRQV
-794 SLNFTYRFNQKKD
+794 SLNFTYRFNQKKK
-807 QGRERRGGG
+807 QGREQRGGE

-821 EGFSRP
+821 EGFSTP